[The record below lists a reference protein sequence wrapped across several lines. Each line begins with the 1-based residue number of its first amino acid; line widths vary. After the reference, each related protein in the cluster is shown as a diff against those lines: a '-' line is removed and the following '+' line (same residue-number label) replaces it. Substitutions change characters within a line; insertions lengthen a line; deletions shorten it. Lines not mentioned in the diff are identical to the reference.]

1 MNGKKAKL
9 LRKSGNS
16 SKKGKRLYQELP
28 HKARQIATRI
38 LELRAE
44 NPVNEPQKMFGKPH
58 STGLN
63 RKFRRLADK
72 ERRRLA
78 AISRSKKR
86 NTQKPLEVEV
96 EIFDGVQE
104 DETV

>member
-28 HKARQIATRI
+28 HDAREIATKI
-38 LELRAE
+38 LELRAK
-44 NPVNEPQKMFGKPH
+44 NPVQEPEKKLNQIH
-58 STGLN
+58 RTGLN

-72 ERRRLA
+72 EKRRLA
-78 AISRSKKR
+78 AISRAKKR
-86 NTQKPLEVEV
+86 NRKPEVEV
-96 EIFDGVQE
+96 EVISGSA

>member
-58 STGLN
+58 RTGLN
-63 RKFRRLADK
+63 RKLRRLADK

-78 AISRSKKR
+78 AISRAKKR
-86 NTQKPLEVEV
+86 NKPLEVEV
-96 EIFDGVQE
+96 EIFDGVQ
-104 DETV
+104 DAETV